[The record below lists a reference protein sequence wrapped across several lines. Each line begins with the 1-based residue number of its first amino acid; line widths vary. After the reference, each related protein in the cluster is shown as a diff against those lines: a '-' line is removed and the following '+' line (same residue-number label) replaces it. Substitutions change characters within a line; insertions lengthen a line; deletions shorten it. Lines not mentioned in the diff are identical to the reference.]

1 MVAETKER
9 FNLGRKVA
17 TPGALAEI
25 EEMARNRANQL
36 CIKNE
41 GKIALLKMA
50 ITSNLFDKHSNLEQ
64 GDLNDSDYQQN
75 LDAVKRDEE
84 GHLQARIFSAYKLDN
99 IKFWVITEWD
109 ESATTLLLPS
119 EY

>member
-1 MVAETKER
+1 MSTEVLKK
-9 FNLGRKVA
+9 FKMGRKVA

-36 CIKNE
+36 GIKNE
-41 GKIALLKMA
+41 GKIARLKTA
-50 ITSNLFDKHSNLEQ
+50 IISNLLDKHFNLEQ
-64 GDLNDSDYQQN
+64 GDLDDSDYQQN
-75 LDAVKRDEE
+75 LDAVKRNEE

-99 IKFWVITEWD
+99 VKFWVITEWD